1 MDYEPEA
8 AARLALAMEGSVSD
22 RLRIISEDFR
32 TRLSDYTRA
41 IDRLVERL
49 RSSDAIA
56 GIPDV
61 GETFPD
67 FILPDAH
74 GRLWRLADALLGGP
88 LVLSFH
94 RGYWCDFCHL
104 NMTALAELAPQLA
117 SLGCG
122 IVAISPQNAENA
134 GKLARDAGAEF
145 PVLCDVGLAVST
157 VLGLTYVID
166 DALRHELAVLQVDL
180 DEANLGNGSLMPITA
195 SFVLARNGVIM
206 ARHVDPDPRLRMGG
220 EAILQAAS
228 ELQLAARS

>member
-8 AARLALAMEGSVSD
+8 AARLALAMDGPVSD
-22 RLRIISEDFR
+22 RLRVIADDFR
-32 TRLSDYTRA
+32 VRLVDYTRA
-41 IDRLVERL
+41 LDKLVARLHD
-49 RSSDAIA
+49 SNAIA
-56 GIPDV
+56 GIPEV

-67 FILPDAH
+67 FILPDSR
-74 GRLWRLADALLGGP
+74 GRLWRLAEALQAGP

-104 NMTALAELAPQLA
+104 NMTALAEIAAPLAER
-117 SLGCG
+117 GCG

-134 GKLARDAGAEF
+134 AKLARDSGAEF
-145 PVLCDVGLAVST
+145 PVLCDVGLGVST

-166 DALRHELAVLQVDL
+166 DALRRELELLQVDL
-180 DEANLGNGSLMPITA
+180 EEANLGNGSLMPITA
-195 SFVLARNGVIM
+195 SFVLAQNGVIV

>member
-1 MDYEPEA
+1 MEYEPEA
-8 AARLALAMEGSVSD
+8 AARIALAMEGPVSD
-22 RLRIISEDFR
+22 RLRIIADDFR
-32 TRLSDYTRA
+32 ARLADYSRA
-41 IDRLVERL
+41 IDKLVARLHD
-49 RSSDAIA
+49 SNAIA
-56 GIPDV
+56 GIPEV
-61 GETFPD
+61 GEIFPD
-67 FILPDAH
+67 FILPDAR
-74 GRLWRLADALLGGP
+74 GRLWRLAEALLDGP

-104 NMTALAELAPQLA
+104 NMTALAEMAPKLAA
-117 SLGCG
+117 DGCG

-145 PVLCDVGLAVST
+145 PVLCDVGLGIST

-195 SFVLARNGVIM
+195 SFVLAQNGVIM

>member
-1 MDYEPEA
+1 MEYEPEA
-8 AARLALAMEGSVSD
+8 AARIALAMEGPVSD
-22 RLRIISEDFR
+22 RLRIIADDFR
-32 TRLSDYTRA
+32 KRLADYTRA
-41 IDRLVERL
+41 IDKLVVRLHD
-49 RSSDAIA
+49 SNAIA
-56 GIPDV
+56 GIPEV

-67 FILPDAH
+67 FILPDAQ
-74 GRLWRLADALLGGP
+74 GRLWRLAEALLEGP

-104 NMTALAELAPQLA
+104 NMTALAEMAPKLAA
-117 SLGCG
+117 LGCG

-134 GKLARDAGAEF
+134 GKLARDAGAAF
-145 PVLCDVGLAVST
+145 PVLCDVGLGVST

-195 SFVLARNGVIM
+195 SFVLAQNGVIM